1 VLRHTPVNMVL
12 LIALIVV
19 IGILAV
25 AGSRLWKRANRLG
38 PASRRHRRGGHAA
51 RDRGRRGLEPAVGR
65 AVRRRVRPGRGIT
78 GPDLVYWTK
87 SGDVFH
93 LCEDASAVN
102 LESKDNTIYSG
113 TVADAPTPAP
123 TE

>member
-1 VLRHTPVNMVL
+1 ML
-12 LIALIVV
+12 LAT
-19 IGILAV
+19 
-25 AGSRLWKRANRLG
+25 
-38 PASRRHRRGGHAA
+38 
-51 RDRGRRGLEPAVGR
+51 AVGVDWNPPSVEQYD
-65 AVRRRVRPGRGIT
+65 AESDQVVEIT